1 MKGLSCRGVA
11 KSEVSKV
18 LTLKV
23 QSKKNVK
30 STDKRHMKWLFFTL
44 ILSTQGVAND
54 SVKRL
59 EAMVKSGAIPA
70 EVARVQSKL
79 LHNPKKTDMIERG
92 EAQRGLASIEPA
104 LRPMPIKQ
112 FRAAPLVLFLD

>member
-1 MKGLSCRGVA
+1 
-11 KSEVSKV
+11 
-18 LTLKV
+18 
-23 QSKKNVK
+23 
-30 STDKRHMKWLFFTL
+30 MKWLFFTL
-44 ILSTQGVAND
+44 IFSAHAASND

-92 EAQRGLASIEPA
+92 EAQRGLASIDPS
-104 LRPMPIKQ
+104 LKPMPIRQ